1 MNIKFKILIVICV
14 VFYTQI
20 GFAQQDPQF
29 TQYMY
34 NTLSVNPAYAGSRGH
49 ASVTGLLRTQWVGIE
64 DAPETQTLTL
74 DTPLNNRVGLGLAII
89 NDELGPSSETY
100 LDLNFSY
107 TIKTSKTRK
116 LSFGIKGGARLLN
129 IDFSKGN
136 ARDSGDNLLNN
147 VNNEILPT
155 IGAGIYWHNEKNY
168 IGVSIPNFLTDQNY
182 NDISQSVTPERLHL
196 FVIGGVVTDLTD
208 DIKFKP
214 AFLVKAV
221 SGAPIIADISG
232 NFLFHEKFTLG
243 VSYRWDD
250 SFSGLAGFQIS
261 PQLLIGYSY
270 DYTTTELQR
279 FNTGSHEITL
289 RYDLISKI
297 KKIKSPR
304 FFCFFSKT
312 I

>member
-1 MNIKFKILIVICV
+1 MNITFKILVGICLI
-14 VFYTQI
+14 FYVQTT
-20 GFAQQDPQF
+20 FAQQDPQF

-49 ASVTGLLRTQWVGIE
+49 ASVTGLLRTQWVGLE
-64 DAPETQTLTL
+64 GAPETQTLTL
-74 DTPLNNRVGLGLAII
+74 DTPVNKKVGLGLAII
-89 NDELGPSSETY
+89 NDKLGPSTETY

-107 TIKTSKTRK
+107 TINTSKTRK
-116 LSFGIKGGARLLN
+116 LSFGVKGGARLLN

-136 ARDSGDNLLNN
+136 ARDGSDDLLNN
-147 VNNEILPT
+147 VNNEISPT
-155 IGAGIYWHNEKNY
+155 IGAGIYWHSEKNY

-182 NDISQSVTPERLHL
+182 NDIAQTVSPERLHL
-196 FVIGGVVTDLTD
+196 FVIGGIVTDLTN

-232 NFLFHEKFTLG
+232 SLLFHEKFRLG

-250 SFSGLAGFQIS
+250 SFSGHAGFQIS

-304 FFCFFSKT
+304 FF
-312 I
+312 